1 MLRFE
6 VVWVVVWKAADDKS
20 SNIQKK
26 PKFPETCF
34 EIAMKQLW
42 DFMILLQPDLE
53 AAATDFGRD
62 LGSWE
67 WDQHLLL
74 PTLLVRASS
83 KQSSRSFVISRCI
96 IASSYYAASGHN
108 LMLYFFS
115 SSKKRYLSS
124 CFILIWFTTIFQA
137 AKNDSKNAFRSYLL
151 EWCNSILFEKC
162 LILIYQLHGVWKSR
176 KKYHALFLAKRAS
189 FTFWEDKSSSKMPK
203 MKP

>member
-137 AKNDSKNAFRSYLL
+137 AKNDSKNAFRS
-151 EWCNSILFEKC
+151 
-162 LILIYQLHGVWKSR
+162 
-176 KKYHALFLAKRAS
+176 
-189 FTFWEDKSSSKMPK
+189 
-203 MKP
+203 

>member
-20 SNIQKK
+20 LNIQKK

-108 LMLYFFS
+108 LMLYFFLAPR
-115 SSKKRYLSS
+115 K
-124 CFILIWFTTIFQA
+124 
-137 AKNDSKNAFRSYLL
+137 D
-151 EWCNSILFEKC
+151 
-162 LILIYQLHGVWKSR
+162 IYHL
-176 KKYHALFLAKRAS
+176 ALFLSDLQPFFRQ
-189 FTFWEDKSSSKMPK
+189 PK
-203 MKP
+203 MTVKMHSEATYLNGVTPYCLKNVSF

>member
-26 PKFPETCF
+26 PKFPGTCF
-34 EIAMKQLW
+34 EIVDAGFAMKQLW

-115 SSKKRYLSS
+115 LLQEKISI
-124 CFILIWFTTIFQA
+124 ILLY
-137 AKNDSKNAFRSYLL
+137 SYL
-151 EWCNSILFEKC
+151 
-162 LILIYQLHGVWKSR
+162 IYNHFFRQ
-176 KKYHALFLAKRAS
+176 
-189 FTFWEDKSSSKMPK
+189 PK
-203 MKP
+203 MTVKMHSEATYLNGVTPYCLKNVSF